1 MFRLIEPPVAVACA
15 VIVKGSAEP
24 KVVFVH
30 VPEQFRPLS
39 AATKGGT
46 GRVVGACVAGATD
59 ATLLAAAAPLAAAD
73 AAAFVGGT
81 AVAEIESSPPQA
93 PPSISL
99 PD

>member
-15 VIVKGSAEP
+15 VIVKGPVEP

-30 VPEQFRPLS
+30 VPEQFRPLR

-59 ATLLAAAAPLAAAD
+59 ATLLAAD
-73 AAAFVGGT
+73 AAAFVGGP
-81 AVAEIESSPPQA
+81 AVADVESSPPQA